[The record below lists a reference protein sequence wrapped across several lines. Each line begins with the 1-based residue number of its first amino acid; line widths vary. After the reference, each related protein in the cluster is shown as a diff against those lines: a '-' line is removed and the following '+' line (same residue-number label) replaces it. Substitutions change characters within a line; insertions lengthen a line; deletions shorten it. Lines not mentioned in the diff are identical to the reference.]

1 MAKRINTTEIVT
13 SKARCATIKIE
24 LIHSKWN
31 HRLDGNHIEGKA
43 KKEFGALKG
52 SIEANGI
59 LNPLLVKEN
68 EDGTYTLIDGHRRFE
83 AAKLLG
89 YKTIR
94 VVKHQDIEEKEELF
108 AIVANSNQ
116 KALSAVELG
125 LVYSKLIKSGAYSN
139 NRELAKA
146 LGLSEATVGSKI
158 KNLELDERIIGEYL
172 SGQGATNDQKVLK
185 TIRLLEKAA
194 ETDEGYISQKQWEAY
209 THIKEHTL
217 GRKEALAYIG
227 MLKEEDAPQTETD
240 TETSGFLKEE
250 TEGEIKVT
258 IEKEGL
264 ASEKVEQIEALLAEI
279 ERLSKANNEAL
290 AA

>member
-1 MAKRINTTEIVT
+1 MARKTNTTEIVT
-13 SKARCATIKIE
+13 RKARCATIKID
-24 LIHSKWN
+24 LIHSEWN
-31 HRLDGNHIEGKA
+31 HRLDGNHTEGKA
-43 KKEFGALKG
+43 KKEFGALKS
-52 SIEANGI
+52 SIETNGI

-68 EDGTYTLIDGHRRFE
+68 DDDTYTLIDGRRRLE

-108 AIVANSNQ
+108 AIVANTNQ

-139 NRELAKA
+139 NRELANA

-185 TIRLLEKAA
+185 AIRLLEKAV
-194 ETDEGYISQKQWEAY
+194 ETDEGYASKKQWEAY
-209 THIKEHTL
+209 AHIKEHTL

-227 MLKEEDAPQTETD
+227 TLREENAPQTQTD

-250 TEGEIKVT
+250 TEGEIKVV

-264 ASEKVEQIEALLAEI
+264 ASERVEQIEALLIEI
-279 ERLSKANNEAL
+279 ERLSRVSDEAL